1 MILFLIFSY
10 IPHSNFIGHRLYNP
24 IEFVNNMIR
33 NRLYT
38 NKFETV
44 NDLHK
49 ILQDF

>member
-1 MILFLIFSY
+1 MSMY
-10 IPHSNFIGHRLYNP
+10 
-24 IEFVNNMIR
+24 NMIR
-33 NRLYT
+33 NRLHT